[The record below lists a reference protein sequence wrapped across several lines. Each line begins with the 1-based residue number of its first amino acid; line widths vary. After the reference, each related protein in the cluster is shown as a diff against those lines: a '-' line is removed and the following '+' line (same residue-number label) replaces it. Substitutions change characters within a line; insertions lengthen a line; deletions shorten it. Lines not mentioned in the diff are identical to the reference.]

1 MNMPRLLRHLLLRFE
16 RLRHGVP
23 LTVQALI
30 VTGAAGV
37 MFWFLQD
44 SLHTQRLREI
54 VQNYLFEDL
63 RRAVHID
70 WLRLDERLRL
80 QVRTTRLLVERKA
93 FVDYVT
99 QLEGV
104 GWSQSGSVAL
114 IRHQEPP
121 GWWPVRRTLRELG
134 YEVHAL
140 LVDGLGRPREL
151 QAAKGKSLPLTTMEA
166 FAKEC
171 LSVET
176 GSILRV
182 DGGISYYMSCAA
194 LDGPAGGVRAVLL
207 LVAPLDN
214 DFLLSFD
221 ALRDQDGML
230 VFLDESGQRVM
241 ASSRPDRVAGATP
254 LKELQANYLMFG
266 KEIADDS
273 LSSTVYIRFA
283 GLIPKSR
290 LDELSMYLV
299 EEGRKQWAIGHLL
312 MIAVFVLII
321 YWMGRTME
329 NLTRRMV
336 TFARQRLNLSLSAAA
351 PGNALRQMIQQFDM
365 LSAEIE
371 EARSREA
378 QASARL
384 AQSNQA
390 LESSLTMLK
399 RTHVQLLASEKM
411 AALGG
416 LVAGV
421 AHEIN
426 TPVGIGVTAASFLE
440 SKTREFQNRYLE
452 GNMSRA
458 DLEAYLQ
465 DASEAS
471 TMILANLIRAAELV
485 RSFKQVAVDS
495 SSEASRLFDFHTVI
509 HQILQSLHPRLKKT
523 PHKVTVV
530 CPEDLVHFGRP
541 DVFSQIITNFVLN
554 SLQHGLM
561 DDQAGEMRIEM
572 ASSGA
577 EIVLHYA
584 DNGRGMGEEERGRI
598 FEPFF
603 TTARHKGGS
612 GLGMHIVFNL
622 ATATLGG
629 EIRCQSAP
637 GQGTAFTITFP
648 ARRERSLAESLSA
661 SERSA

>member
-1 MNMPRLLRHLLLRFE
+1 MNTSRLLRYLLMRFE

-37 MFWFLQD
+37 LFWFLQD
-44 SLHTQRLREI
+44 TLHTQRLREI
-54 VQNYLFEDL
+54 VHTYLFEDL
-63 RRAVHID
+63 RRAVQID
-70 WLRLDERLRL
+70 WLRLDERLRG
-80 QVRTTRLLVERKA
+80 QVRTTRLLVERQA
-93 FVDYVT
+93 LVDHIA
-99 QLEGV
+99 QLEAMGE
-104 GWSQSGSVAL
+104 WSRSQNPEL
-114 IRHQEPP
+114 IRHQEPAS
-121 GWWPVRRTLRELG
+121 WWPVRRALREPG
-134 YEVHAL
+134 YAVHAL

-151 QAAKGKSLPLTTMEA
+151 QVARDKPLPLAIMET

-176 GSILRV
+176 GSALRI
-182 DGGISYYMSCAA
+182 DGGHSYYLSCAV
-194 LDGPAGGVRAVLL
+194 LNDGVNGVQAILL

-221 ALRDQDGML
+221 ALRDQDGLL
-230 VFLDESGQRVM
+230 VFLDESGERVM
-241 ASSRPDRVAGATP
+241 ASSRPERVATATP
-254 LKELQANYLMFG
+254 LQSLRANYLMFG
-266 KEIADDS
+266 KEITDGGP
-273 LSSTVYIRFA
+273 SSTVDIRFA

-290 LDELSMYLV
+290 LDELSMYLM
-299 EEGRKQWAIGHLL
+299 EEGRRQWAIGHLL

-329 NLTRRMV
+329 TLTRRMV

-351 PGNALRQMIQQFDM
+351 PGNALRQMIEQFDI

-371 EARSREA
+371 EARAREA
-378 QASARL
+378 EASARL

-440 SKTREFQNRYLE
+440 SKTREFQNRYAA
-452 GNMSRA
+452 GNLSRA
-458 DLEAYLQ
+458 DLEAYLE
-465 DASEAS
+465 DAVESS
-471 TMILANLIRAAELV
+471 SMILSNLIRAAELV

-523 PHKVTVV
+523 PHKVTVH

-554 SLQHGLM
+554 SLQHGFA
-561 DDQAGEMRIEM
+561 DDQAGEMRIDM
-572 ASSGA
+572 ARNGA

-584 DNGRGMGEEERGRI
+584 DNGRGMGEEERARI

-637 GQGTAFTITFP
+637 EQGTAFTIAFP
-648 ARRERSLAESLSA
+648 ARRERFLAEESA
-661 SERSA
+661 AERRE